1 MARRRGEPTLRRLV
15 AGVALPARSK
25 AECAPDL
32 RLSAASDAGAIVLLR
47 IPQADPLR
55 NDVDH
60 GRAGHG
66 IEASTCRLR
75 FALRDN
81 GGGDRTV
88 SLGTAAG

>member
-1 MARRRGEPTLRRLV
+1 M
-15 AGVALPARSK
+15 
-25 AECAPDL
+25 
-32 RLSAASDAGAIVLLR
+32 IR
-47 IPQADPLR
+47 IPLDDPLR

-66 IEASTCRLR
+66 IEASTLRLR